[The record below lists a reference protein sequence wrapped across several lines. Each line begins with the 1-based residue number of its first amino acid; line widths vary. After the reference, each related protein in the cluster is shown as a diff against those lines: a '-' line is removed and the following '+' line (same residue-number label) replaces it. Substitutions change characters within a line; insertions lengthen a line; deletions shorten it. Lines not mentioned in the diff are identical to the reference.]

1 MSLAW
6 ASATTVARP
15 CAAVWAASRAAAPPF
30 ASCASRSRVA
40 SIRPS
45 TPRTVSAVSPA
56 AAAATE
62 ASLRTSSATTAK
74 PRPCGPA
81 RAASIAAFNASMLV
95 WVAIALVWV
104 TNF

>member
-1 MSLAW
+1 M
-6 ASATTVARP
+6 
-15 CAAVWAASRAAAPPF
+15 RA
-30 ASCASRSRVA
+30 
-40 SIRPS
+40 S

-62 ASLRTSSATTAK
+62 ASLRTSSATTAN

-81 RAASIAAFNASMLV
+81 RAASIAAFRASMFV
-95 WVAIALVWV
+95 WLAIAFVCA